1 MKVGDLVK
9 ITHWSSNEPE
19 QVGLYINEYERD
31 GYEIIYE
38 VMIGNKVDVFSME
51 DGWDFEVINESR

>member
-1 MKVGDLVK
+1 MKVGDLIN

-38 VMIGNKVDVFSME
+38 IMIGNKVDVFSME

>member
-1 MKVGDLVK
+1 MKVGDLVR

-38 VMIGNKVDVFSME
+38 IMIGNKVDGFSME

>member
-1 MKVGDLVK
+1 MKVGDLVR
-9 ITHWSSNEPE
+9 ITHWGSNEPE

-38 VMIGNKVDVFSME
+38 IMIGNKVDGFSME

>member
-1 MKVGDLVK
+1 MKVGDLIK

-31 GYEIIYE
+31 GCEIIYE
-38 VMIGNKVDVFSME
+38 IMIGNKVDVFSME